1 MMKKSILLSFI
12 LIIISALQI
21 KAQTNIDQALVV
33 PSRAVYDGDT
43 IIITT
48 GRANSSAPIGGYFT
62 SQLNNQGDLSIQQQ
76 YTTACLWIVR
86 MLPGGNGEFAL
97 QNYSTN
103 KYIVHGGKYDFS
115 AATTTL
121 NDSQILRLRVSPVPD
136 QNTGFY
142 GLVREN
148 GDFLRYP
155 GGHWNWSGGQNKMCE
170 FMRVGTTRIK
180 FGDESMTPTDCA
192 TNPDCLDYEIA
203 ATRIYIDEKGN
214 ISMPMRRL
222 QNLTV
227 VGAKLVA
234 KLPTSETNDPA
245 ITTTTTLNISA
256 TDLANGIITFDGSNI
271 NFKEGYTYEI
281 QAIYNLDVVDISNPT
296 HVGSCTDCQQ
306 DYFVVKVIP
315 EYAIWNPSNNSSTN
329 TAWNNDANW
338 SVGNADG
345 QITNQNGFVPRENTN
360 VVIANN
366 PNGIYPILPEVIGS
380 QENGYQT
387 NIEKE
392 YNFMNATC
400 DQIFFDTKAMIGNQG
415 SLTYNSASMDVAL
428 PGSQWTLFS
437 VPTRGMYSGDF
448 YVPSVIGSNKFV
460 VDTYDGNYNIRFW
473 QKMFNAVTPYN
484 HNMNWDGATPVSI
497 LTEQGNWT
505 TNFNSVCQPYFAGT
519 GAAIWPVN
527 VNNPT
532 GEVVVRLPKT
542 EENLYYYSYGVK
554 TNIFEPTP
562 RSVLE
567 CNKLAFDKDHS
578 HSYTLTA
585 NDGDYFVFGN
595 PTMAYIDIEQFLLD
609 NSSVLENEYR
619 YYHAISPETTDWAE
633 YVVSNN
639 VTSQVPTNYVD
650 IVPGYLAPMRSI
662 MVKGKVKDQITVT
675 VTNEAITTQPTANQ
689 SLTSPSKTLFIT
701 AEDNNG
707 HVSFASIHEDE
718 TASEKALVG
727 EDAQMLLSSNSL
739 SSSAVY
745 TVSDEKALAIN
756 TLPQV
761 NNIPVAVYAD
771 NCSNAT
777 ISFDGVDNISGKLYI
792 YDVQENKK
800 EPITNNSTFTISTT
814 KNGENIRYFIQK
826 VEDVATDTYNINT
839 SGIRILTQQDGSILV
854 IASEPLTEVCVYGI
868 DGSKQKSFTPNCQSQ
883 TIYMDQAI
891 YIIHANTQ
899 RESVTQ
905 KIVR

>member
-1 MMKKSILLSFI
+1 MKKFILLTVVSI
-12 LIIISALQI
+12 VVCALQI

-103 KYIVHGGKYDFS
+103 KYIVHGGTYDFS

-142 GLVREN
+142 GLVRED
-148 GDFLRYP
+148 GAFLRYP

-222 QNLTV
+222 SNLTV
-227 VGAKLVA
+227 TGAKLVA
-234 KLPTSETNDPA
+234 KSPSSDTDDPA
-245 ITTTTTLNISA
+245 ISTRNLTISSV
-256 TDLANGIITFDGSNI
+256 DLANGIITFDGSNI

-281 QAIYNLDVVDISNPT
+281 QATYYLNVVDIENPT
-296 HVGSCTDCQQ
+296 QLGSCTDCQQ
-306 DYFVVKVIP
+306 DYFVVKIIP
-315 EYAIWNPSNNSSTN
+315 EYAIWNPSSNSSTN
-329 TAWNNDANW
+329 TAWNNDDNW

-345 QITNQNGFVPRENTN
+345 EITKQKGFVPRENTN

-366 PNGIYPILPEVIGS
+366 DDGIYPILPEEIGG

-392 YNFMNATC
+392 YNFVNATC

-484 HNMNWDGATPVSI
+484 HNMTWNGTDPVTI

-505 TNFNSVCQPYFAGT
+505 TNYNSVCQPYFAGT

-532 GEVVVRLPKT
+532 DEVVVRLPKT
-542 EENLYYYSYGVK
+542 EESLFYYSYGVK
-554 TNIFEPTP
+554 TNISEPTP
-562 RSVLE
+562 RSALE
-567 CNKLAFDKDHS
+567 CDKLAFDKDHS
-578 HSYTLTA
+578 HTYTLTTK
-585 NDGDYFVFGN
+585 DGDYFVFGN
-595 PTMAYIDIEQFLLD
+595 PTMAYLDIEQFLLD

-619 YYHAISPETTDWAE
+619 YFHATSSQTTDWTE

-639 VTSQVPTNYVD
+639 VTSQVPTNYEDV
-650 IVPGYLAPMRSI
+650 VPGFLAPMRSI
-662 MVKGKVKDQITVT
+662 MVKGKVKDQISVT
-675 VTNEAITTQPTANQ
+675 VTNQAITTQPTANQ

-826 VEDVATDTYNINT
+826 VEDKETDTYDLNMSKI
-839 SGIRILTQQDGSILV
+839 SILTQNDGSVLV
-854 IASEPLTEVCVYGI
+854 IASEPLTQVCVYGI
-868 DGSKQKSFTPNCQSQ
+868 DGSLQQEFAPNSQSQ
-883 TIYMDQAI
+883 TLHLGQAI
-891 YIIHANTQ
+891 YIVQARTQ
-899 RESVTQ
+899 RENIVQKVTM
-905 KIVR
+905 K